1 MLKIAA
7 HMQLLHR
14 EIKKGVAGSWETVEP
29 GKKTKEEEEGGEEE
43 EEEEEEDKEEEMDKK
58 KKEGGWGKA

>member
-29 GKKTKEEEEGGEEE
+29 GRKTKEEGKGRKEGRMEEE
-43 EEEEEEDKEEEMDKK
+43 EEEEMEKK